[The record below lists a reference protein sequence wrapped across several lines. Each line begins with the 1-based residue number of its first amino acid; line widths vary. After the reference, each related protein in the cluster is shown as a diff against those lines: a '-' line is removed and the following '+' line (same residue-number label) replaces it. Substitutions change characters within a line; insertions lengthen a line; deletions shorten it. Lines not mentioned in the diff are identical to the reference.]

1 MYIYYVTFSL
11 VYYSLFPPTRMI
23 GGQTFWS
30 DLFTVIFPELRTGH
44 GTLQWWSLRWNQLD
58 RMYIFETRKEER
70 KNLIP
75 REDRKNNKEGK
86 KSKGRGTQNKVIKIQ
101 RLILG

>member
-1 MYIYYVTFSL
+1 
-11 VYYSLFPPTRMI
+11 
-23 GGQTFWS
+23 
-30 DLFTVIFPELRTGH
+30 
-44 GTLQWWSLRWNQLD
+44 
-58 RMYIFETRKEER
+58 MYIFETRKEER